1 MIKKLNLLVAVIL
14 LIGLM
19 SFLAAGC
26 QNGSQGEEEKVKA
39 AVIWSITDP
48 ERAGG
53 WDRSQHAGY
62 QVLEDEFGWE
72 LSIAEGVPYGDVA
85 KIAADYAERDYDI
98 VIFPDNGMIDAW
110 KEVAP
115 QYPDTWFV
123 MMSNIDDMPDA
134 EKVAAWYSDPYV
146 WGNIVGAVGAKI
158 SEPGVIGVVG
168 GVPIKALAADFSGI
182 IEGAKAVD
190 PEVKVEISFVGD
202 WDNVANHSEV
212 TKVLTER
219 GADVLYTVSGPATK
233 GVYEAAEAAGAFSIG
248 YASDF
253 YDDAPGTI
261 ATSVL
266 IDHAPAYREMAEA
279 YLAGTLAG
287 KDCLISNDC
296 IGVADFRGAI
306 SEELETEIL
315 QMVEDFKSGKIVI
328 PEVMH
333 PMD

>member
-1 MIKKLNLLVAVIL
+1 MLKKLSLRVVVIL
-14 LIGLM
+14 FIGLI
-19 SFLAAGC
+19 LLLPTGC
-26 QNGSQGEEEKVKA
+26 QTGEQGEAEKVKA

-53 WDRSQHAGY
+53 WDRAQHAGY
-62 QVLEDEFGWE
+62 QVLKDEYGWE
-72 LSIAEGVPYGDVA
+72 LSVAEGVPYGDVA
-85 KIAADYAERDYDI
+85 KIAADYAQRGYDI
-98 VIFPDNGMIDAW
+98 VILPDNGMIDAW

-115 QYPDTWFV
+115 QCPDTWFV

-134 EKVAAWYSDPYV
+134 EKVAAWYADPYV
-146 WGNIVGAVGAKI
+146 WGNVVGAIGAKL
-158 SEPGVIGVVG
+158 SESGVIGIVG
-168 GVPIKALAADFSGI
+168 GVPIKALEVEFSGI
-182 IEGAKAVD
+182 VEGARAANPSV
-190 PEVKVEISFVGD
+190 EVEISFVGD

-266 IDHAPAYREMAEA
+266 IDLAPAYREMAEA

-287 KDCLISNDC
+287 KACLISNDA
-296 IGVADFRGAI
+296 IGVADFRGSI
-306 SEELETEIL
+306 PKELEAEIL
-315 QMVEDFKSGKIVI
+315 QVVEDIKSGKIVI
-328 PEVMH
+328 PKVIH
-333 PMD
+333 TMD